1 MLGRLYNI
9 INRRLMLD
17 KIYWIRLV
25 KEIIM
30 WYRFARITKSQRT
43 YLQENNM
50 RVDWLGRIYTVI
62 NMPEEI
68 ANNQQRVQE
77 GWVLSQLQP
86 MNAVMDKVG
95 VADVVFP
102 EMSRIPEQGTA
113 AFLVAMY
120 PNFEEI
126 GFWKLIWNCI
136 LYTGFYWIAKII
148 IKLIPWAPIWEF
160 LSSL

>member
-1 MLGRLYNI
+1 
-9 INRRLMLD
+9 MLD
-17 KIYWIRLV
+17 KIYWIRLFR
-25 KEIIM
+25 EIQQWI
-30 WYRFARITKSQRT
+30 RFARITKSQQK

-62 NMPEEI
+62 NMPEEY
-68 ANNQQRVQE
+68 ANNQQAVQE

-86 MNAVMDKVG
+86 MNAIIDKVG

-102 EMSRIPEQGTA
+102 EMSKIDEPGTA
-113 AFLVAMY
+113 AYLIAMY
-120 PNFEEI
+120 PDFQEI
-126 GFWKLIWNCI
+126 SFWKVIWNVI
-136 LYTGFYWIAKII
+136 LYTAFYFIAKIL